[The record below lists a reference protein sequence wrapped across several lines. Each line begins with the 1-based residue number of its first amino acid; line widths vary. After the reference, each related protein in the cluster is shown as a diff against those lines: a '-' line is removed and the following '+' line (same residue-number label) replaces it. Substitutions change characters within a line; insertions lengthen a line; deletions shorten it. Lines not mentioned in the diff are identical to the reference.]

1 MHKDQRIIHHLQHDK
16 QENMNLM
23 FYNFNDFNNAYA
35 SNSNNN
41 NGRRPTAGG
50 AGQDGRRANMLGNG
64 HGFGG
69 P

>member
-1 MHKDQRIIHHLQHDK
+1 
-16 QENMNLM
+16 M